1 MRSLIICTVLVTLLS
16 TLAGCIWVP
25 GRETHHYYYYPENG
39 YPGPYYY
46 NPRDGRY
53 YAYPPPDG
61 RPAEERRGERTE
73 QR

>member
-1 MRSLIICTVLVTLLS
+1 MKNLIVCTITMVLLA

-39 YPGPYYY
+39 PYYY

-53 YAYPPPDG
+53 YPYPPPDS
-61 RPAEERRGERTE
+61 RPAEERRGERME